1 MRTSLRPE
9 RLSSPRMSLELVV
22 FLGNES
28 QTITL
33 PEHGEVTIGRAT
45 ESDVRIDDASISRRH
60 AKLRVD
66 DEITVEDLGSANGTS
81 VRRLETSAGAET
93 ERIQRGDCFIV
104 GIGDVITFGSVRA
117 CIRRGRVKSPED
129 ALEQTSADEPVI
141 VDPVMKALVVEA
153 RRAARGDLPVL
164 LLGETGVGKEVLA
177 RYIHRTSR
185 QTSGKFVVLHIAAM
199 SESLLEAELFGHE
212 KGAFTGAT
220 EARVG
225 LIEAADGGTVLL
237 DELGE
242 IPLGLQVKLL
252 RVLEER
258 SVTRIGARKS
268 RPVDVRFIA
277 ATHRDLE
284 ARIAEGQFRADL
296 YYRIN
301 GISLRI
307 PPLRERRA
315 DISAIAEALLEA
327 ACRRL
332 DRALVPRLSAEVLRV
347 FDRYEWPGNVRE
359 LRNVMDRAAVFCE
372 EQVLQLQHLPKAMVD
387 SGASP
392 VKPISSVRPEVTNP
406 VEVPAP
412 VAADEFR
419 SVVEDLDRRRV
430 LDALAACGGNQT
442 RAAEM
447 LGMSRRT
454 LVARLDAYGLPRPRK
469 GT

>member
-1 MRTSLRPE
+1 MRPTLRPE
-9 RLSSPRMSLELVV
+9 RLSSLRMPMELVV

-28 QTITL
+28 RVLPL
-33 PEHGEVTIGRAT
+33 PERGEVTVGRAP

-60 AKLRVD
+60 AKLRIEN
-66 DEITVEDLGSANGTS
+66 EIFVEDLGSANGTS
-81 VRRLETSAGAET
+81 VRRHEASVGAET
-93 ERIQRGDCFIV
+93 DRIQRGDCFMV
-104 GIGDVITFGSVRA
+104 GIGDVILFGSVRA
-117 CIRRGRVKSPED
+117 CIRRGQVKNPEEIS
-129 ALEQTSADEPVI
+129 EQTNLDEPVI
-141 VDPVMKALVVEA
+141 VDPIMKALVVEA

-177 RYIHRTSR
+177 RYIHRASR

-220 EARVG
+220 EARAG
-225 LIEAADGGTVLL
+225 IIEGADGGTVLL

-258 SVTRIGARKS
+258 MVTRIGARKS
-268 RPVDVRFIA
+268 RPIDVRFIA

-284 ARIAEGQFRADL
+284 ARVAEGQFRADL

-315 DISAIAEALLEA
+315 DIPAIANALLEA

-332 DRALVPRLSAEVLRV
+332 DRASVPVLSGEVLRV
-347 FDRYEWPGNVRE
+347 FERHEWPGNVRE
-359 LRNVMDRAAVFCE
+359 LRNLMDRAAVFCE
-372 EQVLQLQHLPKAMVD
+372 GDVVEVQHLPKALVEQ
-387 SGASP
+387 GAGP
-392 VKPISSVRPEVTNP
+392 VKPVSVVRPEVTQAD
-406 VEVPAP
+406 VVAP

-469 GT
+469 GM